1 MSARCI
7 RTPSGLTVAGLLA
20 AFLVTAAL
28 NCRARDLWEP
38 EELRYAEVTREMVN
52 SGEYFLLH
60 LNGLV
65 YPEKP
70 PLYFWS
76 MALSAKV
83 FGGMNDWAMRFPTA
97 AAGFGCCVLT
107 LLLARRLHG
116 EAAGVL
122 SALVLFVTPY
132 FAKTASE
139 ARMDVLLTFFI
150 MLSLYCFYLAH
161 EERRHEG
168 RRLVGMWILFA
179 LGTLTKGPIGV
190 VLPLLTIVVYLLWR
204 RDWRYLWTRKWWF
217 VLGLAIFALL
227 VAGWLVPACVKGG
240 SDFTRNILYKQ
251 NVERYTDAW
260 DHEGKALLRFAWIFP
275 LVFLPWTLFLPGFI
289 RHAVRGIRAGKSTSL
304 ALPAIWWSVI
314 FIFFTFSSGKRT
326 VYMVPLEPA
335 AAIMVG
341 WVLAEFWRDP
351 RAGIWRRLVGVP
363 LCICLLLLL
372 AGGIAAAP
380 AVGRKYPQA
389 VPGLW
394 PVCVVMCPIA
404 VAGLVFWFR
413 RRLRASLVALACG
426 IVLPGWMGLATV
438 MPYVNTHKS
447 ARLMLAE
454 VESFLCHKD
463 ELALF
468 GTIRAGYS
476 FYWGRDI
483 PIIEKG
489 DAAALVKLLS
499 RPKPASVLLKRK
511 FLKGKDAVDELR
523 GMLGSHATILWK
535 GRLGGRKLALVSN
548 HKAPSAAASSEPAK
562 P

>member
-83 FGGMNDWAMRFPTA
+83 FGGLSEWAMRFPTA

-107 LLLARRLHG
+107 LLLARRLYG

-122 SALVLFVTPY
+122 SAWVLFTTPH
-132 FAKTASE
+132 FLATALE

-150 MLSLYCFYLAH
+150 MLSLYCFYVAH
-161 EERRHEG
+161 EERKREG
-168 RRLVGMWILFA
+168 LRLVGMWVLFA

-190 VLPLLTIVVYLLWR
+190 VLPLLTIVVYLVWR
-204 RDWRYLWTRKWWF
+204 RDWKYLWTRKWWLA
-217 VLGLAIFALL
+217 LGLVAFAL
-227 VAGWLVPACVKGG
+227 VVSAWLVPACIKGG
-240 SDFTRNILYKQ
+240 PEFTRNILYKQ
-251 NVERYTDAW
+251 NVERYASAW
-260 DHEGKALLRFAWIFP
+260 DHEGQPFLLFAWVFP
-275 LVFLPWTLFLPGFI
+275 LVFLPWTLFLPSFI
-289 RHAVRGIRAGKSTSL
+289 RHAIGGTRTAKPTDL
-304 ALPAIWWSVI
+304 ALPVIWWTVI
-314 FIFFTFSSGKRT
+314 FVFFTFSSGKRT
-326 VYMVPLEPA
+326 VYIVPLEPA

-341 WVLAEFWRDP
+341 WLLAQFWREP
-351 RAGIWRRLVGVP
+351 QAPAWRRTIGVP
-363 LCICLLLLL
+363 LLVSLLLL
-372 AGGIAAAP
+372 AGSVAAVP
-380 AVGRKYPQA
+380 AVGRRHPQV

-394 PVCVVMCPIA
+394 PVCVVTCLGA
-404 VAGLVFWFR
+404 VTGLTFWYR
-413 RRLRASLVALACG
+413 RRLAASLIALACG
-426 IVLPGWMGLATV
+426 IVLAGCVGLVTV

-447 ARLMLAE
+447 ARLMLAK
-454 VESFLCHKD
+454 VESFLHRKD

-483 PIIEKG
+483 PIIEKEEV
-489 DAAALVKLLS
+489 AELVRFLS
-499 RPKPASVLLKRK
+499 RPEPASVLLKRK
-511 FLKGKDAVDELR
+511 FIKGNEGVEELR
-523 GMLGSHATILWK
+523 RMLGAEVSVLWK
-535 GRLGGRKLALVSN
+535 GHLGGRRLALVSN
-548 HKAPSAAASSEPAK
+548 HAAPSAGASSEPAK